1 MNAAAD
7 ITDGVDVSD
16 LFFNSAFKDVEFLS
30 FYLLVVVYLLF
41 FLWYGFVLFTH
52 RKTLNCS
59 DLITGRSGKVDRIA
73 LGNLSGTIIA
83 SFIPVH
89 MAITGKIDATVFW
102 GCLIYLAGIE
112 LFSKYLAHKEG
123 TKSTDSLI
131 K

>member
-1 MNAAAD
+1 MS
-7 ITDGVDVSD
+7 VSTGW
-16 LFFNSAFKDVEFLS
+16 FKDIEFAS
-30 FYLLVVVYLLF
+30 FYLLVAVYVLF
-41 FLWYGFVLFTH
+41 LLWYAFVLFCN
-52 RKTLNCS
+52 RKTLHCS

-89 MAITGKIDATVFW
+89 MAVTGKIDSSVFW
-102 GCLIYLAGIE
+102 GCLFYLAGVE

-123 TKSTDSLI
+123 TKLPTDSLT